1 MTVGPP
7 LNPPGMP
14 PPSHSGRRGGSDRY
28 DYYGSSTEASS
39 SDEVRILD
47 ILTKEVGGIPL
58 TVLYRRSGLMSDRF
72 RFWLDELEKRGAIET
87 ETRSDDDYVAL
98 KGKLGHTA

>member
-1 MTVGPP
+1 MTIGPP
-7 LNPPGMP
+7 SNPPGMP
-14 PPSHSGRRGGSDRY
+14 PPSHSGRRGSGDRY

-47 ILTKEVGGIPL
+47 ILTKETGGIPL
-58 TVLYRRSGLMSDRF
+58 TVLYRLSGLTSDRF
-72 RFWLDELEKRGAIET
+72 RFWLDELEKRGVIET

-98 KGKLGHTA
+98 KGKLDHAG